1 MALAVLL
8 LCTYGFHVASTG
20 LARGARGDFASAYT
34 GATIVREGNA
44 HRLYDLS
51 LQASIGDR
59 VMAPDRIVLPYDAMP
74 LGAVAL
80 VPLTLLPLADAFAV
94 WTTAQFLLVF
104 LAVVISVRSAP
115 GRRERSLVAAAAIV
129 GIAVTQVGLGNL
141 VDVGQ
146 WSGVNALGVAM
157 AYRSWRRES
166 YAAGGAWLIAS
177 AAIVKPHLALGLA
190 AFLIGWGN
198 RRALYG
204 AAGAGVAALALS
216 LATVGVG
223 GLAAMV
229 ANDIRLAGVLNQAGG
244 ASVFALPAVWFAN
257 TAASSVAGVVGGLVC
272 LTLCG
277 ILGRR
282 LRANALLLGPALA
295 TATALSLLASPH
307 AYLYDVVMLSPA
319 VAWSLADLGL
329 FSTPQRRGYGNAWTI
344 VVLWAVLPWI
354 QTLFVSALLPL
365 VTRIGI
371 LHPWL
376 TIALAAALWSNATQT
391 HRSAARTLAAPER
404 AHTTLVEGVPT
415 PAVPAHA
422 VVLSTSGRPAGGD
435 ATH

>member
-1 MALAVLL
+1 MPVRGGTAPGRRAPWLATALAVLL
-8 LCTYGFHVASTG
+8 LCMYGVHVAGTG
-20 LARGARGDFASAYT
+20 LAQGARGDFASSYT

-51 LQASIGDR
+51 LQAAVGDR
-59 VMAPDRIVLPYDAMP
+59 VMAPARIVLPYDAMP

-80 VPLTLLPLADAFAV
+80 VPLSLLPLADAFAV
-94 WTTAQFLLVF
+94 WTTAQFLLVL
-104 LAVVISVRSAP
+104 LAAVISVRAAP

-141 VDVGQ
+141 VEVGQ
-146 WSGVNALGVAM
+146 SSGVNTLGVAM
-157 AYRSWRRES
+157 AYRSWRRGS

-177 AAIVKPHLALGLA
+177 AAIVKPDLALGLA

-204 AAGAGVAALALS
+204 AAGAGVAALGVS
-216 LATVGVG
+216 VATVGVG

-257 TAASSVAGVVGGLVC
+257 TAASYVAGLVGGLAC
-272 LTLCG
+272 LALCG
-277 ILGRR
+277 VLGRR
-282 LRANALLLGPALA
+282 LRGNARLLGPALA

-307 AYLYDVVMLSPA
+307 AYLYDVVMLAPA

-329 FSTPQRRGYGNAWTI
+329 FSAPQRRGSGNAWTI

-354 QTLFVSALLPL
+354 QTMFGSALLPL
-365 VTRIGI
+365 ESRVGI
-371 LHPWL
+371 LYPWL
-376 TIALAAALWSNATQT
+376 TIALAAALWSIPAQT
-391 HRSAARTLAAPER
+391 RTGVRHLLLGSKPVRSPRYAGPRTR
-404 AHTTLVEGVPT
+404 AEH
-415 PAVPAHA
+415 
-422 VVLSTSGRPAGGD
+422 
-435 ATH
+435 